1 ACCAPNRRRQAEPDT
16 RLPALRLHHRASARY
31 QFAVAQIFNLPSRR
45 FVIGRASITAKTL
58 DFADDPQVTNLRYS
72 AARQS
77 RNQNGPRLWSK
88 TQPQRVGIAAML
100 RLVLRTQPRY
110 ENSSR
115 LATILGDTDRVQLCD
130 AVGRGTL
137 PSRRRCSPLEPPV
150 PGWEPLR
157 NAQ

>member
-1 ACCAPNRRRQAEPDT
+1 MMNRLLLSGMALAVCRRPCQV
-16 RLPALRLHHRASARY
+16 
-31 QFAVAQIFNLPSRR
+31 AVLQNGI
-45 FVIGRASITAKTL
+45 
-58 DFADDPQVTNLRYS
+58 LRYS
-72 AARQS
+72 AARRS